1 MRLKFITFLLLL
13 SSITASFGAYA
24 QAPTDTVYN
33 PTILFSGLPKTYE
46 IADIQVKGAD
56 NYEDYIIINYT
67 GLKVGDIITIPSAD
81 ITDASKRLWR
91 QGLFSKVQITVDKV
105 VGNKA
110 YLTLNLR
117 QQPRISEI
125 NYNGVK
131 KGEKQDLDEALQLR
145 KGNQITQNIVN
156 RAEQIITKYY
166 GNKGFGNATVKINLT
181 EDLSH
186 PNEVI
191 VDINVN
197 KNDKV
202 KVHKIYIDGNE
213 VLSDNQ
219 LQRVMKKTNEKGKIL
234 NLFRQK
240 KFVESDYE
248 DDLKRIIQKYN
259 EKGYRDAVIL
269 ADSVVPFDEKTVDV
283 YISLEEGKKYYIND
297 ITWVG
302 NTIYP
307 TELLTNVLG
316 MEKGD
321 VYNQKLLDKRTKDDE
336 DAIANYYMD
345 RGYLFFD
352 LTPIEKNVNGDS
364 IDLEMRIIEGPQA
377 RINNVVINGNDRL

>member
-156 RAEQIITKYY
+156 RAEQIDRK
-166 GNKGFGNATVKINLT
+166 
-181 EDLSH
+181 
-186 PNEVI
+186 
-191 VDINVN
+191 
-197 KNDKV
+197 
-202 KVHKIYIDGNE
+202 
-213 VLSDNQ
+213 
-219 LQRVMKKTNEKGKIL
+219 
-234 NLFRQK
+234 
-240 KFVESDYE
+240 
-248 DDLKRIIQKYN
+248 
-259 EKGYRDAVIL
+259 
-269 ADSVVPFDEKTVDV
+269 SVV
-283 YISLEEGKKYYIND
+283 
-297 ITWVG
+297 
-302 NTIYP
+302 
-307 TELLTNVLG
+307 
-316 MEKGD
+316 
-321 VYNQKLLDKRTKDDE
+321 
-336 DAIANYYMD
+336 
-345 RGYLFFD
+345 
-352 LTPIEKNVNGDS
+352 
-364 IDLEMRIIEGPQA
+364 
-377 RINNVVINGNDRL
+377 